1 MKKYYKASC
10 PTHSG
15 LKHIKASGE
24 SRIMAVIALNEVARL
39 TGNRIDFNNLVVKA
53 K

>member
-1 MKKYYKASC
+1 MKTYKASS
-10 PTHSG
+10 PTHPG

-24 SRIMAVIALNEVARL
+24 SRIMAVVALNKVARL
-39 TGNRIDFNNLVVKA
+39 TGNPIDFSNLVVKT